1 MKECLCSIFNT
12 REERLIEEDGRI
24 IRRLICNTCGR
35 ILDSK
40 VENERTV
47 SSRRNQISDEQESG
61 AFSI

>member
-24 IRRLICNTCGR
+24 IRRLICNICGR

-40 VENERTV
+40 VEKEHAVLNKRG
-47 SSRRNQISDEQESG
+47 SCSDGQESG
-61 AFSI
+61 AVSA